1 MQVYALEDRT
11 EVEEFVSTPNQKIST
26 YQKPSSLYDSLKT
39 ELDDLRDKVIDLLSY
54 FLFLD

>member
-1 MQVYALEDRT
+1 MQVYALEDRI
-11 EVEEFVSTPNQKIST
+11 EVEEFVSTPNQEILT
-26 YQKPSSLYDSLKT
+26 YQKPCSLYDSLKT

>member
-11 EVEEFVSTPNQKIST
+11 EVEEFVSTPNQEILT

-39 ELDDLRDKVIDLLSY
+39 ELDDLRDKVIDLVSY
-54 FLFLD
+54 FMFLD

>member
-11 EVEEFVSTPNQKIST
+11 EVEEFVSTPNQEILT

-39 ELDDLRDKVIDLLSY
+39 ELDDLRGKVIHLLSY

>member
-11 EVEEFVSTPNQKIST
+11 EVEEIVSTPNREILT